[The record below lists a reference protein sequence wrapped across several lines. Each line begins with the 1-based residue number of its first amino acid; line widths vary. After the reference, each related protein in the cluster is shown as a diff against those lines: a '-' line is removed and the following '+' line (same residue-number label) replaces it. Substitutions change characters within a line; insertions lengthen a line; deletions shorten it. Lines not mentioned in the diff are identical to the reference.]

1 MAIYLLGHVAF
12 RYRHVHTI
20 NRQRLGMAL
29 VLLALIPAGHVL
41 PPLATVGIV
50 AALLAVMIAYETSI
64 YGEGRDRVRHAAG
77 A

>member
-1 MAIYLLGHVAF
+1 MALYLLGLVAF

-20 NRQRLGMAL
+20 SRRRLGMAL
-29 VLLALIPAGHVL
+29 LLLALIPAGHVL
-41 PPLATVGIV
+41 PPLAIVGIV
-50 AALLAVMIAYETSI
+50 AALLAVMIAYETRM